1 MKKKILKYYYAL
13 TVILSLMIV
22 GCEDFLSEDPKGTIT
37 ESYALTE
44 DGAEKEVLSLYQIN
58 TDLLE
63 HLYMVGEMGSDAI
76 AWGGNTRN
84 YWKATVIYED
94 AYMVDNADN
103 ANLWKWLYV
112 GLTTANTAINSVLN
126 ADIRTE
132 GKREQ
137 LLAEAHAMRAFYLH
151 ELVVQFGPYANFTTS
166 PIKSINEIQVN
177 QPGVVTF
184 YKTIFEDLDI
194 ADQSLQ
200 MPMELKA
207 QSFGRLNL
215 GVSKALRMKALMSLA
230 WFDDTVIKEVGLI
243 DKSACYRQAAEIA
256 SSLITD
262 YGYKLEDDF
271 ASVFSADNQ
280 ENDEIIWS
288 IQYGNTIFDSQNN
301 FLARY
306 WVSQVNRSV
315 NSYTKTIDGLQA
327 HSVYYGR
334 EYRTVMPTYYFIKAF
349 NKYDK
354 RREATFIT
362 GYCRTPEGGVELPDF
377 SDTLLIRS
385 LDVVSQE
392 VKEQYAQRGIIC
404 DDIAD
409 LYDLSTGEVRGTN
422 ARSCANNMTKWL
434 DTSRLT
440 AKQEYS
446 FKDAILIRLGEVYL
460 TLAEAYV
467 RIGEKQKA
475 ADVIT
480 QLRKRTLMAG
490 HEQEQAVTANDMTIE
505 FILDEGIREMGGEIG
520 RWEML
525 KRALTPAEWVQW
537 LRTHNP
543 DTATEGAQGIGVQEY
558 HVYRPVPL
566 STVNSYAALGMDFK
580 KTEGYTY

>member
-1 MKKKILKYYYAL
+1 MKRTFIHYL
-13 TVILSLMIV
+13 VSIV
-22 GCEDFLSEDPKGTIT
+22 FLFGTTACSDFLEEDPKGTIT

-44 DGAEKEVLSLYQIN
+44 EGAEKEVLSLYQIN

-63 HLYMVGEMGSDAI
+63 HLYMVGEMGSDVI

-112 GLTTANTAINSVLN
+112 GLTTANTAINTVTN
-126 ADIRTE
+126 AAIQTD
-132 GKREQ
+132 GKRER
-137 LLAEAHAMRAFYLH
+137 LLAEVHAMRAFYLH
-151 ELVVQFGPYANFTTS
+151 ELVAQFGPYANFTDE
-166 PIKSINEIQVN
+166 PIVSVEQIQAN
-177 QPGVVTF
+177 QPGIVTF
-184 YKTIFEDLDI
+184 YKTIFTDLDI
-194 ADQSLQ
+194 ADQFLK
-200 MPMELKA
+200 MPTDTE
-207 QSFGRLNL
+207 FGRLNL
-215 GVSKALRMKALMSLA
+215 GVAKALRMRALMSLA
-230 WFDDTVIKEVGLI
+230 WFDDSTIGEVGFSG
-243 DKSACYRQAAEIA
+243 KSDCYQQATILAT
-256 SSLITD
+256 SLIND
-262 YGYKLEDDF
+262 YGYELEDDF
-271 ASVFSADNQ
+271 ASIFSPDNQ
-280 ENDEIIWS
+280 ENNEVIWS
-288 IQYGNTIFDSQNN
+288 IQYGNTVFDSQNN
-301 FLARY
+301 YLARY

-334 EYRTVMPTYYFIKAF
+334 EYRTVMPTYYWIKSF

-362 GYCRTPEGGVELPDF
+362 GYCRTPEGGVEFPDF

-385 LDVVSQE
+385 LDVVPQE
-392 VKEQYAQRGIIC
+392 VKDQYTQRGIIC

-409 LYDLSTGEVRGTN
+409 LYDLTTGEIKGTN

-434 DTSRLT
+434 DNSRLT

-446 FKDAILIRLGEVYL
+446 FKDAILIRLGEVYV
-460 TLAEAYV
+460 TLAEAY
-467 RIGEKQKA
+467 IQLGERQKA
-475 ADVIT
+475 AQVIT
-480 QLRKRTLMAG
+480 ELRERTLMPG
-490 HEQEQAVTANDMTIE
+490 HEQEQAVSESDMTIE
-505 FILDEGIREMGGEIG
+505 FILDEGARELGGEIG
-520 RWEML
+520 RWIML
-525 KRALTPAEWVQW
+525 KRALSPDEWAQW

-543 DTATEGAQGIGVQEY
+543 DTATEGALGIGVQSY

-566 STVNSYAALGMDFK
+566 STVNSYAALGIEFK

>member
-1 MKKKILKYYYAL
+1 MKTNIFIKIIVLSVIAL
-13 TVILSLMIV
+13 NLTS
-22 GCEDFLSEDPKGTIT
+22 CEDFLTEDPKGNIT
-37 ESYALTE
+37 ETYALTE
-44 DGAEKEVLSLYQIN
+44 EGAEKEVLSLYQIN

-63 HLYMVGEMGSDAI
+63 HLYMVGEMGSDAT

-112 GLTTANTAINSVLN
+112 GLTTANTAINSVNN
-126 ADIRTE
+126 ADIKTE
-132 GKREQ
+132 GKREE
-137 LLAEAHAMRAFYLH
+137 LLSEAHAMRAFYLH
-151 ELVVQFGPYANFTTS
+151 ELVVHFGPYANFTDE
-166 PIKSINEIQVN
+166 PIKSIDQITVN
-177 QPGVVTF
+177 QPGVATF
-184 YKTIFEDLDI
+184 YKTIFADLDI
-194 ADQSLQ
+194 ADQALP
-200 MPMELKA
+200 MPAEIKDKE
-207 QSFGRLNL
+207 FGRLNL

-230 WFDDTVIKEVGLI
+230 WYEEATIQEVGLGGKK
-243 DKSACYRQAAEIA
+243 DCYQKAADIA
-256 SSLITD
+256 NSIIND
-262 YGYKLEDDF
+262 YGYRLEND
-271 ASVFSADNQ
+271 FSAIFDPANQ

-301 FLARY
+301 YLARY

-334 EYRTVMPTYYFIKAF
+334 EYRTLMPTYYFISAF

-354 RREATFIT
+354 RREATFISA
-362 GYCRTPEGGVELPDF
+362 YCRTPEGGVEFPDF

-385 LDVVSQE
+385 LDVVPQE
-392 VKEQYAQRGIIC
+392 IKQQYAQRGIIC
-404 DDIAD
+404 DDISD
-409 LYDLSTGEVRGTN
+409 LYDLETGEIKGTN
-422 ARSCANNMTKWL
+422 ARSCANNLTKWL
-434 DTSRLT
+434 DNSRLT

-446 FKDAILIRLGEVYL
+446 FKDAILIRLGEVYI

-467 RIGEKQKA
+467 QLGEKGQA
-475 ADVIT
+475 AQVIT
-480 QLRKRTLMAG
+480 ELRKRTLMPG
-490 HEQEQAVTANDMTIE
+490 HEEEQAVTADDMTLE

-525 KRALTPAEWVQW
+525 KRALSPEDWVQW
-537 LRTHNP
+537 LRKHNP
-543 DTATEGAQGIGVQEY
+543 DTATEGAQGIGVQTY

-566 STVNSYAALGMDFK
+566 STVNSYAALGMNFK

>member
-13 TVILSLMIV
+13 TVILSLTIV

-215 GVSKALRMKALMSLA
+215 GISKALRMKALMSLA
-230 WFDDTVIKEVGLI
+230 WFDDAVIKEVGLT

-385 LDVVSQE
+385 LDVVPQE

-409 LYDLSTGEVRGTN
+409 LYDLSTGEVKGTN

-446 FKDAILIRLGEVYL
+446 FKDAVLIRLGEVYL
-460 TLAEAYV
+460 TLAEAYI

-525 KRALTPAEWVQW
+525 KRALTPTEWVQW

-566 STVNSYAALGMDFK
+566 STVNSYAALGLDFK

>member
-1 MKKKILKYYYAL
+1 MKRSLIYCLISVGLMLGL
-13 TVILSLMIV
+13 TACS
-22 GCEDFLSEDPKGTIT
+22 DFLEEDPKGTIT

-44 DGAEKEVLSLYQIN
+44 EGAEKEVLSLYQIN

-63 HLYMVGEMGSDAI
+63 HLYMVGEMGSDVI

-112 GLTTANTAINSVLN
+112 GLTTANTAINTVTN
-126 ADIRTE
+126 ANIQTD
-132 GKREQ
+132 GKRER

-151 ELVVQFGPYANFTTS
+151 ELVVQFGPYANFTDE
-166 PIKSINEIQVN
+166 PIVSVEQIQAN
-177 QPGVVTF
+177 QPGVATF
-184 YKTIFEDLDI
+184 YKTIFSDLDI
-194 ADQSLQ
+194 ADQFLK
-200 MPMELKA
+200 MPTDTE
-207 QSFGRLNL
+207 FGRLNL
-215 GVSKALRMKALMSLA
+215 GVAKALRMRALMSLA
-230 WFDDTVIKEVGLI
+230 WFDDSTIGEVGFSG
-243 DKSACYRQAAEIA
+243 KSDCYQQATVLAT
-256 SSLITD
+256 SLIND
-262 YGYKLEDDF
+262 YGYELEDDF
-271 ASVFSADNQ
+271 ASIFSPDNQ
-280 ENDEIIWS
+280 ENREIIWS

-301 FLARY
+301 YLARY

-315 NSYTKTIDGLQA
+315 SAYTKTIDGLQA

-334 EYRTVMPTYYFIKAF
+334 EYRTVMPTYYWIKSF

-362 GYCRTPEGGVELPDF
+362 GYCRTPEGGVEFPDF

-385 LDVVSQE
+385 LDVVPQE
-392 VKEQYAQRGIIC
+392 VKDQYALRGIIC
-404 DDIAD
+404 DDVAD
-409 LYDLSTGEVRGTN
+409 LYDLTTGEVLGTN

-434 DTSRLT
+434 DNSRLT

-446 FKDAILIRLGEVYL
+446 FKDAILIRLGEVYV

-467 RIGEKQKA
+467 QLGEKQKA
-475 ADVIT
+475 VQVIT
-480 QLRKRTLMAG
+480 ELRKRTLMPG
-490 HEQEQAVTANDMTIE
+490 HEQEQAVTENDMSIE
-505 FILDEGIREMGGEIG
+505 FILDEGARELGGEIG
-520 RWEML
+520 RWVML
-525 KRALTPAEWVQW
+525 KRALSPDDWVQW

-543 DTATEGAQGIGVQEY
+543 DTATEGAQGIGVQSY

-566 STVNSYAALGMDFK
+566 STVNSYAALGIKFK

>member
-1 MKKKILKYYYAL
+1 MRRSKFIYGFVAAL
-13 TVILSLMIV
+13 AFLNV
-22 GCEDFLSEDPKGTIT
+22 GCENFLEEEPKGLIT

-44 DGAEKEVLSLYQIN
+44 EGAEKEVLSLYQVN

-63 HLYMVGEMGSDAI
+63 HLYMVGEMGSDAM

-84 YWKATVIYED
+84 YWKATIIYED

-112 GLTTANTAINSVLN
+112 GLTTANTAINSVTN
-126 ADIRTE
+126 ADITTE

-137 LLAEAHAMRAFYLH
+137 LLSEAHAMRAFYLH
-151 ELVVQFGPYANFTTS
+151 ELVTQFGPYANFIDE
-166 PIKSINEIQVN
+166 PIKSIDQIQAN
-177 QPGVVTF
+177 QPGVAVF
-184 YKTIFEDLDI
+184 YKTIFADLDI
-194 ADQSLQ
+194 ADEALD
-200 MPMELKA
+200 MPNEVEN
-207 QSFGRLNL
+207 GRLNL
-215 GVSKALRMKALMSLA
+215 GVAKALRMRALMSLA
-230 WFDDTVIKEVGLI
+230 WYDNTIIEEVGLAGKA
-243 DKSACYRQAAEIA
+243 DCYRQAADIA
-256 SSLITD
+256 NSLITD
-262 YGYKLEDDF
+262 YGYELEDDF
-271 ASVFSADNQ
+271 GFVFASDNQ
-280 ENDEIIWS
+280 ENKEIIWA

-301 FLARY
+301 YLARY

-362 GYCRTPEGGVELPDF
+362 GYCRTPEGGVEFPDF
-377 SDTLLIRS
+377 SDTLLIRA
-385 LDVVSQE
+385 LDVVPDE
-392 VKEQYAQRGIIC
+392 VKEQYARRGIIC

-409 LYDLSTGEVRGTN
+409 LYDLATGEVKGTN

-434 DTSRLT
+434 DNSRLT

-446 FKDAILIRLGEVYL
+446 FKDAILIRLGEVYI

-467 RIGEKQKA
+467 QLGEKAKA
-475 ADVIT
+475 AEVIT
-480 QLRKRTLMAG
+480 ELRQRALTPG
-490 HEQEQAVTANDMTIE
+490 HEHELSVAAEDMTIE

-520 RWEML
+520 RWVML
-525 KRALTPAEWVQW
+525 KRALSPDDWVQW

-543 DTATEGAQGIGVQEY
+543 DTATEGAQGIGVRSY

-566 STVNSYAALGMDFK
+566 STVNSYAALGIEFK

>member
-1 MKKKILKYYYAL
+1 MKRTFIHYL
-13 TVILSLMIV
+13 VSIV
-22 GCEDFLSEDPKGTIT
+22 FLFGTTACSDFLEEDPKGTIT

-44 DGAEKEVLSLYQIN
+44 EGAEKEVLSLYQIN

-63 HLYMVGEMGSDAI
+63 HLYMVGEMGSDVI

-112 GLTTANTAINSVLN
+112 GLTTANTAINTVTN
-126 ADIRTE
+126 AAIQTD
-132 GKREQ
+132 GKRER

-151 ELVVQFGPYANFTTS
+151 ELVAQFGPYANFTDE
-166 PIKSINEIQVN
+166 PIVSVEQIQAN
-177 QPGVVTF
+177 QPGIVTF
-184 YKTIFEDLDI
+184 YKTIFADLDI
-194 ADQSLQ
+194 ADQFLK
-200 MPMELKA
+200 MPTDTE
-207 QSFGRLNL
+207 FGRLNL
-215 GVSKALRMKALMSLA
+215 GVAKALRMKALMSLA
-230 WFDDTVIKEVGLI
+230 WFDDSTIGEVGFSG
-243 DKSACYRQAAEIA
+243 KSDCYQQATVLAT
-256 SSLITD
+256 SLIND
-262 YGYKLEDDF
+262 YGYELEDDF
-271 ASVFSADNQ
+271 ASIFSPDNQ
-280 ENDEIIWS
+280 ENNEVIWS
-288 IQYGNTIFDSQNN
+288 IQYGNTVFDSQNN
-301 FLARY
+301 YLARY

-334 EYRTVMPTYYFIKAF
+334 EYRTVMPTYYWIKSF

-362 GYCRTPEGGVELPDF
+362 GYCRTPEGGVEFPDF

-385 LDVVSQE
+385 LDVVPQE
-392 VKEQYAQRGIIC
+392 VKDQYAQRGIIC

-409 LYDLSTGEVRGTN
+409 LYDLTTGEIKGTN

-434 DTSRLT
+434 DNSRLT

-446 FKDAILIRLGEVYL
+446 FKDAILIRLGEVYV
-460 TLAEAYV
+460 TLAEAY
-467 RIGEKQKA
+467 IQLGERQKA
-475 ADVIT
+475 AQVIT
-480 QLRKRTLMAG
+480 ELRERTLMPG
-490 HEQEQAVTANDMTIE
+490 HEQEQAVSESDMTIE
-505 FILDEGIREMGGEIG
+505 FILDEGARELGGEIG
-520 RWEML
+520 RWIML
-525 KRALTPAEWVQW
+525 KRALSPDEWAQW

-543 DTATEGAQGIGVQEY
+543 DTATEGALGIGVQSY

-566 STVNSYAALGMDFK
+566 STVNSYAALGIEFK